1 MKNVLKKTAALFM
14 SAAMAASFTAI
25 PAAGANYGWQGL
37 PGSSAYLGGDNK
49 YVTGIVTIDGIA
61 YSFGSN
67 GSCLGTYT
75 GFGAKDG
82 STRYYDKGVIFNKG
96 WLHLASG
103 DYYCY
108 ENGSFATGDVTIG
121 GKRYRF
127 GDNGRLINNMQL
139 GGTVSDN
146 TVPDTSPMTPSV
158 PSTPAVPSTPST
170 PSAPSTPAVQ
180 TGIFLSTS
188 KDSVYTHSGDSI
200 TFTAS
205 VSGIDSAVAVTDNF
219 ALHMYKNGSWV
230 LVEPSSKTAIINS
243 ETYYIGNVNGLYNS
257 AHSVVFSPDT
267 YSEKP
272 LGSGKYRAVFN
283 MMTESGVVRR
293 VCEFEVINPAV
304 AMTPDSVYYLEST
317 SRISFSTALNA
328 DSMVYAPE
336 IFELHYY
343 DPSSLRWIKAMPSA
357 GYYTEADP
365 VPAKAG
371 SIVNSYLDLTRYSR
385 ASMKAGKYRVYLTD
399 TVSCEFELKHA
410 FTAEVSQRTTESRR
424 KKQVLI
430 TVTNYKDT
438 QIKMEGYGELWRME
452 KGKWKKLS
460 LKKGAKLTDT
470 MEIPPKYKWSKSFTL
485 TDYYSLSDLKA
496 GSYCMSVK
504 CSDGSFVYAY
514 FDLT

>member
-14 SAAMAASFTAI
+14 SAAMAASLAAI

-139 GGTVSDN
+139 GGTVSDT

-170 PSAPSTPAVQ
+170 PAVQ
-180 TGIFLSTS
+180 TGIFLSSS

-293 VCEFEVINPAV
+293 VCEFEVIEPAV
-304 AMTPDSVYYLEST
+304 AMTPSSVYYIEST
-317 SRISFSTALNA
+317 ERISFSTALNA

-336 IFELHYY
+336 IFRLHYY
-343 DPSSLRWIKAMPSA
+343 DPTRLQWIIVSPSSEHSYTN
-357 GYYTEADP
+357 YYTKPEP